1 MIIHSAHSISNIRPY
16 FFSTLNKT
24 INELKSN
31 RMDVIRLDM
40 GSPDLPPADFIVDA
54 LVESARKPNKHGYT
68 PMGGAP
74 DFLQAV
80 ALYYDYRFNVKLDPK
95 KEIVALIGS
104 KEGIFNLAQVL
115 LDPGDL
121 VLLPDPYYP
130 VYLAGAQIA
139 ESRIFFMPLLK
150 ENGFLPDLDAIPE
163 SVAKE
168 AKLMWLNYPNNPTGA
183 VANLEFFK
191 KAVDFATKYE
201 IILAHDAPYMDI
213 TYNGFEAHSILEVDG
228 AKDVAIEFNSLSKT
242 YNMAGWRVGM
252 GVGNPD
258 LIQFLNTYKS
268 QIDNSIFAP
277 IMDASIKALT
287 GDQSWLEERNTIY
300 EERRNIV
307 FQGLVDAGFEV
318 ENPKAALYVW
328 AKVPNRLGDPMEFTA
343 KMLNQTGVSITPGEI
358 YGPSGKDYVRISIIT
373 PTERIHEAMQR
384 INDWV
389 RRQI

>member
-1 MIIHSAHSISNIRPY
+1 
-16 FFSTLNKT
+16 
-24 INELKSN
+24 
-31 RMDVIRLDM
+31 MDVIRLDM

-213 TYNGFEAHSILEVDG
+213 TYDGFEAHSILEVDG